1 MAMDLRKATLKRV
14 AVWLV
19 IGLVGGG
26 FAADTLWREKGA
38 QERAALRAQHAQQ
51 MERLEA
57 EVKSLTDQLA
67 AERLRREA
75 LERELTE
82 GKK

>member
-1 MAMDLRKATLKRV
+1 MNLRKAVLKRV

-19 IGLVGGG
+19 LGLVGGG
-26 FAADTLWREKGA
+26 FAADMLWRQKGA
-38 QERAALRAQHAQQ
+38 QEQATLQAQQ
-51 MERLEA
+51 AQELQRLQG
-57 EVKSLTDQLA
+57 EVKSLTDQLD

-75 LERELTE
+75 LERALTE